1 MRICHVIDYF
11 HTDVGYQEFF
21 LARDQARAGHD
32 VTVVSTHLRQHTVA
46 RPGPDEQMG
55 LDELRDSGVRLIRLD
70 ARQLGHDRAWVRG
83 LRHVVRGLDLDAV
96 HVHGPFAPTT
106 VRAVRAVR
114 AASSGNATILVDNHI
129 HEDIAPGSTSGLNRR
144 VYRAFRLAAG
154 PYLRRRVDT
163 WVANGPHERDF
174 LASRMGLPVAAVRT
188 VPLGFDPDVFGWD
201 PSRRLRGRAA
211 VGAENT
217 DTVIAITGKIHP
229 RKRPETVAA
238 AAELECRDRSIRLV
252 LAGTVDAESRGRID
266 AAAPTLAAS
275 GRIIDLG
282 SLGRSDLSDLYH
294 ASDAVV
300 FARLPSISIY
310 EAAGTGTRVL
320 VGEDDFSDWLHGLC
334 PSVEPIDID
343 PIDLSSIVPS
353 VDEDRAERAAAAT
366 TPFAWPSIAGHFVD
380 LYAAPRS
387 GRLVG

>member
-1 MRICHVIDYF
+1 VRICHIIDYF

-70 ARQLGHDRAWVRG
+70 ALQLGHDRAWLRG
-83 LRHVVRGLDLDAV
+83 LRRVIRGLGIDAV

-106 VRAVRAVR
+106 VRAVR

-129 HEDIAPGSTSGLNRR
+129 HEDIAPGSMSGLNRY

-163 WVANGPHERDF
+163 WVANGPYERDF
-174 LASRMGLPVAAVRT
+174 LASRMGLPVSAVRT
-188 VPLGFDPDVFGWD
+188 VPLGFDPDMFGWD
-201 PSRRLRGRAA
+201 PSRRLRGRSA
-211 VGAENT
+211 VGAETT

-238 AAELECRDRSIRLV
+238 ASEREWRDRPIRLV
-252 LAGTVDAESRGRID
+252 LAGTVDAASSRMIN

-282 SLGRSDLSDLYH
+282 MLGRSELSDLYH

-310 EAAGTGTRVL
+310 EAAGTGARVL
-320 VGEDDFSDWLHGLC
+320 VGRDDFSDWLHGLC
-334 PSVEPIDID
+334 PSVEPVEVD
-343 PIDLSSIVPS
+343 PVDLSSVVPS
-353 VDEDRAERAAAAT
+353 VDEDRAERAADAT
-366 TPFAWPSIAGHFVD
+366 TPFAWPSIGRHFVD